1 MTTLSLR
8 RILFCLL
15 TVALCALFA
24 PVTPSAVE
32 VRDLYEAEVPVADKS
47 EEARGAGLGEALLRV
62 ITKITGVR
70 GAGSDSTVARA
81 VENPGRF
88 VQQFR
93 YRQAEP
99 SGGAQAS
106 APEQRWRLW
115 VRFDPRVVDGLVRDA
130 GLRVWGRV
138 RPAVM
143 VWLAVEQSGSR
154 RILGGEEAAELTGII
169 QNSARQRGVPLVLP
183 LLDLEDQGRL
193 RVSDVWGGFRDRM
206 QQASGRY
213 QTNVIFTGRVYRLLP
228 TLWEG
233 RFSLIAGD
241 VAEEW
246 SNQSDILELLL
257 ADAVNAMADRL
268 ASRFAGPSGFAGAF
282 GFGVIVSGVRSV
294 GDYARTLQYLDAL
307 EQIVDVTVTRVNADE
322 VRFFVETRGG
332 QEALLNVVAL
342 GGTLARESLPGDP
355 ELRFRLLP

>member
-1 MTTLSLR
+1 MFAIRAS
-8 RILFCLL
+8 RI
-15 TVALCALFA
+15 LCALCTVVLCA
-24 PVTPSAVE
+24 LLASLSPSALE
-32 VRDLYEAEVPVADKS
+32 VRDLYEAEVPVSDKS
-47 EEARGAGLGEALLRV
+47 EASREAGLGDALLRV
-62 ITKITGVR
+62 ITKVTGVR
-70 GAGSDSTVARA
+70 NVRSDPGMARA
-81 VENPGRF
+81 IESPGRF

-93 YRQAEP
+93 YRQAERA
-99 SGGAQAS
+99 GTEAS
-106 APEQRWRLW
+106 ISEQRWRLW
-115 VRFDPRVVDGLVRDA
+115 ARFDPRVVDGLVRDA

-154 RILGGEEAAELTGII
+154 RILGGEDASELAGII
-169 QNSARQRGVPLVLP
+169 RDSARQRGVPLVLP

-193 RVSDVWGGFRDRM
+193 RVSDVWGGFRDRI

-213 QTNVIFTGRVYRLLP
+213 QSNVIFTGRVYRLLP

-241 VAEEW
+241 IVEEW

-257 ADAVNAMADRL
+257 ADSVNTMADRL
-268 ASRFAGPSGFAGAF
+268 ASRFAGPAGIAGAF
-282 GFGVIVSGVRSV
+282 GFGVVVSGVRSV
-294 GDYARTLQYLDAL
+294 GDYARTLEYLGSL
-307 EQIVDVTVTRVNADE
+307 EQIMDVTVTRVNSDE

>member
-1 MTTLSLR
+1 MPFLIAPRLTRLLLATVLYALAGIASL
-8 RILFCLL
+8 
-15 TVALCALFA
+15 
-24 PVTPSAVE
+24 SAVE

-47 EEARGAGLGEALLRV
+47 EAAREAGLGDALLRV
-62 ITKITGVR
+62 IGKVSGLR
-70 GAGSDSTVARA
+70 GTRSEPTVARA

-93 YRQAEP
+93 YRQAP
-99 SGGAQAS
+99 AS
-106 APEQRWRLW
+106 DAAASQAPEQRWRLW
-115 VRFDPRVVDGLVRDA
+115 ARFDARVVDGLVRDA

-143 VWLAVEQSGSR
+143 VWVAVDQSGTR
-154 RILGGEEAAELTGII
+154 RILGGEEAPELAAVIRDA
-169 QNSARQRGVPLVLP
+169 ARQRGVPVVMP

-193 RVSDVWGGFRDRM
+193 RVSDVWGGFRDRI

-213 QTNVIFTGRVYRLLP
+213 QSNVIFTGRVYRLLP

-241 VAEEW
+241 TVEEW
-246 SNQSDILELLL
+246 SNQGDILELLL
-257 ADAVNAMADRL
+257 ADAVNAVADRL
-268 ASRFAGPSGFAGAF
+268 ALRFAGPTGTAGAY

-294 GDYARTLQYLDAL
+294 GDYARALDYLSTL
-307 EQIVDVTVTRVNADE
+307 EQITDVSVTRVSADE

-332 QEALLNVVAL
+332 QDALLKVVSL
-342 GGTLARESLPGDP
+342 GGTLAQESLPGDP

>member
-1 MTTLSLR
+1 MFGIRASRFLCGL
-8 RILFCLL
+8 I
-15 TVALCALFA
+15 TVVLCALMA
-24 PVTPSAVE
+24 SVSPSAVE
-32 VRDLYEAEVPVADKS
+32 VRDLYEAEVPVSDKS
-47 EEARGAGLGEALLRV
+47 EASREAGLGDALLRV
-62 ITKITGVR
+62 ITKVTGVR
-70 GAGSDSTVARA
+70 SARSDPGVARA
-81 VENPGRF
+81 VESPGRF

-99 SGGAQAS
+99 SGGGEAS
-106 APEQRWRLW
+106 VPEQRWRLW
-115 VRFDPRVVDGLVRDA
+115 ARFDARVVDGLVRDA

-143 VWLAVEQSGSR
+143 VWVAVEQSGTR
-154 RILGGEEAAELTGII
+154 RILGGEEAPELAGII
-169 QNSARQRGVPLVLP
+169 RDSARRRGVPLVLP

-193 RVSDVWGGFRDRM
+193 RASDVWGGFRDRI

-213 QTNVIFTGRVYRLLP
+213 QSNVIFTGRVYRLLP

-233 RFSLIAGD
+233 RFRLIAGD
-241 VAEEW
+241 TVEDW

-268 ASRFAGPSGFAGAF
+268 ASRFAGPAGIAAAY
-282 GFGVIVSGVRSV
+282 GFGVVVSGVRNV
-294 GDYARTLQYLDAL
+294 GDYARTLEYLSML
-307 EQIVDVTVTRVNADE
+307 EQIMDVSVTRVNADE

-332 QEALLNVVAL
+332 QEALLDVVAL